1 MIALAAG
8 SAAVVQALA
17 YVVYLVGAFRRNI
30 QPNPTS
36 WLMWAYGTGL
46 VVVLEADQS
55 IDPLLRLLP
64 TVCALSSVAVALLCL
79 HRGARLWPRKELDRY
94 ALLTDLALTA
104 AYIAITAAAW
114 QGSLPEAGA
123 WGWKSG
129 LLVAAGAST
138 VLSYLPTVA
147 AVLQDPRVED
157 WRPWG
162 IWTLAYALLLAATVA
177 AEGISPQALQ
187 FHVYP
192 AVCLLLSGGVT
203 WCAARSTVDPRT
215 IQPSP
220 LRIVPALA
228 DAHVH
233 PEGDVQRHRRLHALH
248 HHRPEFL
255 HPVLVHLEEE
265 LVVDL
270 EKEPG
275 RLSTASPSAGG

>member
-8 SAAVVQALA
+8 SAAMIQAVA
-17 YVVYLVGAFRRNI
+17 YVVYLVGAFRRSI

-94 ALLTDLALTA
+94 VLLTDLMLTA
-104 AYIAITAAAW
+104 VYVVVTVAAW
-114 QGSLPEAGA
+114 RGSLPEAGA

-138 VLSYLPTVA
+138 ALSYLPTVA

-177 AEGISPQALQ
+177 AEGTSVQALQ

-192 AVCLLLSGGVT
+192 AVCLLLSAAVT
-203 WCAARSTVDPRT
+203 WCAIRSTVDLSVPH
-215 IQPSP
+215 PSP
-220 LRIVPALA
+220 LRVVPAPA
-228 DAHVH
+228 DPHIH
-233 PEGDVQRHRRLHALH
+233 PEGDVQRHRRLHPLH
-248 HHRPEFL
+248 HHPSERL

-265 LVVDL
+265 FIVDL
-270 EKEPG
+270 EKEAG
-275 RLSTASPSAGG
+275 RLPAIPPSAGG